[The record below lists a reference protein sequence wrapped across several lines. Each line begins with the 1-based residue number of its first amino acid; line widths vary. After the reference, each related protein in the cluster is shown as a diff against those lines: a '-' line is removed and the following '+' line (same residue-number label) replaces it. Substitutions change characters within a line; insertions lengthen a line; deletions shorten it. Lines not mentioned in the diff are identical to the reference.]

1 MAYCR
6 CRSRCRAV
14 PSHLHVIARKAV
26 HNVRQVRRPWIWRGC
41 LAPEKGLTRQPSKRH
56 YSQIPSL
63 HNFIKCFAGS
73 RCLRCPLPFP
83 PFENYLFIFIL
94 FFLFFII
101 FVILCHIF
109 LVFFLCLGVKR
120 PSSLSQLRFPLLLF
134 RITILSG
141 WSCGSV

>member
-6 CRSRCRAV
+6 CRCRAV

-41 LAPEKGLTRQPSKRH
+41 LAPEKGLTRQPSKWH

-63 HNFIKCFAGS
+63 HNFIKCFARS

-83 PFENYLFIFIL
+83 PFGKLFIYFYFIL
-94 FFLFFII
+94 LFFII

-120 PSSLSQLRFPLLLF
+120 PSSLSQLRFPLLLLW
-134 RITILSG
+134 ITILSG
-141 WSCGSV
+141 WSRASV

>member
-6 CRSRCRAV
+6 CRCRAV

-41 LAPEKGLTRQPSKRH
+41 LAPEKGLTGQPSKRH

-63 HNFIKCFAGS
+63 HNFIKCFARS
-73 RCLRCPLPFP
+73 RCLLCPLPFL
-83 PFENYLFIFIL
+83 PFGKLFIYFYFIL
-94 FFLFFII
+94 LFFHN
-101 FVILCHIF
+101 FCNSLSYF
-109 LVFFLCLGVKR
+109 LGLFLCLGVKH
-120 PSSLSQLRFPLLLF
+120 PSSLSQLRFPLLLL

-141 WSCGSV
+141 WSGGSV